1 MFVEL
6 DMRSP
11 YQIFH
16 KLDDASES
24 EKQEKMLSFRLT
36 VVSLPSLAYD
46 AMSLVRAFR

>member
-6 DMRSP
+6 SMRSP
-11 YQIFH
+11 YQIFD

-24 EKQEKMLSFRLT
+24 EQQEKMLSFTLT
-36 VVSLPSLAYD
+36 VVSLRSLAYD